1 MEINMNTLTMIAF
14 AVLCGVPLVAFVFAL
29 MRISSAMSLT
39 DEEAMREAGV
49 MPDVPT
55 SVPPKDVP

>member
-1 MEINMNTLTMIAF
+1 MNTLTMIAI

-29 MRISSAMSLT
+29 MRIASALSLT

-49 MPDVPT
+49 MPHVPT
-55 SVPPKDVP
+55 SVPPKDIP